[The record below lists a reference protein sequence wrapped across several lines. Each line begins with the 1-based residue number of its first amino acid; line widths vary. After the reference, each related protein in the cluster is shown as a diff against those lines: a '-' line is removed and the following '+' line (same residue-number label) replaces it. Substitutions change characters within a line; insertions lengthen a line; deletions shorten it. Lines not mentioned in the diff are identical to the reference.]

1 LVVSLATC
9 AVLRQRTPE
18 PASVES
24 PSEALAPRATVRET
38 SAGPAPAARS
48 PKAPAA
54 PIIDSITIEKD
65 EVCEGEENLVTVKA
79 HTPDDTDA
87 FLHVRIGAASGAAIP
102 LRSYLDDRGRPSA
115 RQVSVFGKNNVAT
128 MGEVPA
134 FRVKPCPAAL
144 GVVIEHRLR
153 PNTTAE
159 FDFDAR
165 IVSRAAEGADRD
177 AGASF
182 RPRSFTW
189 SFGDGT
195 HQSGHEPHATHSFAD
210 RSQETLYSPFLIAL
224 EVLDADGRLLKGRVS
239 IDLLNPA
246 FEAFAY
252 KGIVVLITELD
263 PRFPVLSESG
273 IVDQGV
279 RLSHTRS
286 DAVAITKITMTTKY
300 EGRGGRSLPSYP
312 DVRSVLGTTEIL
324 PGRGLELRTALDT
337 RLEPDAISRDYA
349 LEGRTRDGH
358 PVRGAFSVMKP
369 PPLPTKD
376 RHEPIADPVLLAKVK
391 LARTL
396 LHREFVTDQDLSTL
410 ERAGQFAT
418 LSIDAGA
425 SAYGDPPQRPES
437 ALSPGIPEPA
447 AKHR

>member
-1 LVVSLATC
+1 MELGRQRLRLLVLKELVNRADPPSARGRRKRIAGAALLALVVSLATY

-18 PASVES
+18 LPSVES
-24 PSEALAPRATVRET
+24 PSEAKAPRSAVRET
-38 SAGPAPAARS
+38 IATPAPARS
-48 PKAPAA
+48 AKTPAA

-102 LRSYLDDRGRPSA
+102 LRSYLDDRGRPST

-134 FRVKPCPAAL
+134 FRVRPCPAAL

-165 IVSRAAEGADRD
+165 IVSRGAEAADRD

-224 EVLDADGRLLKGRVS
+224 EVLGADGRILKGRVS
-239 IDLLNPA
+239 IELLNPA

-252 KGIVVLITELD
+252 KGIVVLTTELD

-286 DAVAITKITMTTKY
+286 DAVGITKITTTTKY
-300 EGRGGRSLPSYP
+300 QGRGGRSIPCCAQ
-312 DVRSVLGTTEIL
+312 
-324 PGRGLELRTALDT
+324 RG
-337 RLEPDAISRDYA
+337 
-349 LEGRTRDGH
+349 
-358 PVRGAFSVMKP
+358 
-369 PPLPTKD
+369 
-376 RHEPIADPVLLAKVK
+376 
-391 LARTL
+391 
-396 LHREFVTDQDLSTL
+396 
-410 ERAGQFAT
+410 
-418 LSIDAGA
+418 
-425 SAYGDPPQRPES
+425 
-437 ALSPGIPEPA
+437 
-447 AKHR
+447 